1 MMPTW
6 KKLSSASQRWR
17 RTSAGGWISRACKP
31 WSLLLHLPLLLP
43 HKVLRAVDPRASGA
57 CQSTSACVLT
67 AAADQLPKVT
77 RPAAERAPSQIV
89 SRTGPHARQRGGKL
103 MSRRRLC
110 WSRRRGMPQ
119 LHRLHCL
126 QRRRRQAGMPQLP
139 RRLCWSRRRR
149 LPQLHR
155 QQRQNGTRG
164 RFLPSLRSSAHI
176 VTNVVG
182 TNAAS
187 GAICTRCA

>member
-1 MMPTW
+1 
-6 KKLSSASQRWR
+6 
-17 RTSAGGWISRACKP
+17 
-31 WSLLLHLPLLLP
+31 
-43 HKVLRAVDPRASGA
+43 
-57 CQSTSACVLT
+57 
-67 AAADQLPKVT
+67 
-77 RPAAERAPSQIV
+77 
-89 SRTGPHARQRGGKL
+89 

-139 RRLCWSRRRR
+139 RRLCWSRRRG

-155 QQRQNGTRG
+155 QQRQNFTRR

-182 TNAAS
+182 ANAAS
-187 GAICTRCA
+187 GANCTRCARNVCRCTGATNAPGRELVLHRVSKGLGPISSSSSRSSCRSRHRLQNLPGDRRRQSTCRSSCCSSRRRLENLPQQVQQPPQAPVRT

>member
-1 MMPTW
+1 
-6 KKLSSASQRWR
+6 
-17 RTSAGGWISRACKP
+17 
-31 WSLLLHLPLLLP
+31 
-43 HKVLRAVDPRASGA
+43 
-57 CQSTSACVLT
+57 
-67 AAADQLPKVT
+67 
-77 RPAAERAPSQIV
+77 
-89 SRTGPHARQRGGKL
+89 

-139 RRLCWSRRRR
+139 GRLCLSRRRG
-149 LPQLHR
+149 LSQLHR
-155 QQRQNGTRG
+155 QQRQNFTRR

-176 VTNVVG
+176 ATNVVG

-187 GAICTRCA
+187 GANCTRCARNVCRCTGATNAPGRELVLHRVSKGLGPISSSSSRSSCCSRHRLQNLSGDRRRQSTCRSSCCSSRRRLENLPQQVQQPPQAPVRT